1 MTGAIYTMDLPPVTK
16 ETRMQKEKVRFL
28 SQTVQ
33 LIGLGSKGPW
43 NNSNEE
49 DIPFSPDVN
58 SMGIL
63 AKIAQQKW
71 VHTEDNEV
79 GYFRGLI
86 DEAGKKRYVTVKPQM
101 LRIGDIME
109 AQCSM
114 VFMKTNDGVAKTK
127 LILRA
132 IALANSDHSSKA
144 NAERRNMANTPSQ
157 SVVKMKR
164 KISFEDEEDDIQTTA
179 KRFNRMEMEEE
190 EEIMMLT

>member
-1 MTGAIYTMDLPPVTK
+1 MEEWKPTKVKDLDMV
-16 ETRMQKEKVRFL
+16 EL
-28 SQTVQ
+28 SNRYFR
-33 LIGLGSKGPW
+33 PW
-43 NNSNEE
+43 NNSNKE
-49 DIPFSPDVN
+49 DIPFSPDIDP
-58 SMGIL
+58 MGIL

-86 DEAGKKRYVTVKPQM
+86 DEAGKKRYMMVKPQM
-101 LRIGDIME
+101 LRIGDIVE

-114 VFMKTNDGVAKTK
+114 VFMKTNNGVTKTK

-144 NAERRNMANTPSQ
+144 NAERRNTANTPSQ

-164 KISFEDEEDDIQTTA
+164 KIGFEDEEDDIQTAA
-179 KRFNRMEMEEE
+179 KMFNRMEMEEE
-190 EEIMMLT
+190 EEIMMST